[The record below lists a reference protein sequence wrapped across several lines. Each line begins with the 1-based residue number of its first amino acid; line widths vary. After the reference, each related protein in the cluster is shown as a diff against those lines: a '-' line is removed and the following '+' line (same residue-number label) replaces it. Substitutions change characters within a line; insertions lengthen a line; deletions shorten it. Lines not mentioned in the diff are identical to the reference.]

1 MIELQ
6 PEDFAPLP
14 EFRRAF
20 RFLDPKYNVL
30 PPAALADLHPIS
42 PNRLATMNAVLEI
55 ASARTATEAA
65 QLTDIDAACESEE
78 VRDRISAALVG
89 LPVPTDQRVIVGW
102 DRDDILETSWRTF
115 CSYWDDFC
123 YPSSDDVTIYALD
136 GSWVLWYHHWE
147 RFSFQYRGL
156 V

>member
-6 PEDFAPLP
+6 PADFSPLP
-14 EFRRAF
+14 EFGRAW

-55 ASARTATEAA
+55 ASARIATGLA

-78 VRDRISAALVG
+78 ARGLISAALGG
-89 LPVPTDQRVIVGW
+89 LPIRTDQRVIVGW
-102 DRDDILETSWRTF
+102 DRDDIFETSWRTF
-115 CSYWDDFC
+115 CAYWGDFC
-123 YPSSDDVTIYALD
+123 YPSSDDVTIYPLD
-136 GSWVLWYHHWE
+136 GS
-147 RFSFQYRGL
+147 
-156 V
+156 